1 MPVWIVYLLLAVL
14 AAAVIAAPLL
24 LAKRPTA
31 DDPAPAVAPE
41 EAPPPAGA
49 PSPSLTAR
57 FAAHRTPI
65 LIGGGVVAVLVAA
78 VALFLATGEPPPP
91 PAAVPPAGA
100 SAAGAGLP
108 DVDTMIDRLAKRLEA
123 SPNDAEG
130 WRMLGWSYFET
141 RKYPEAVTA
150 YAKAVA
156 LAPRDAGFQ
165 SAYGEAQVK
174 VAGDVVTP
182 AAEKAFR
189 AALAADSRD
198 ERARMYLARLRQAG
212 GDPTGAINDLFAIL
226 ETAAPD
232 SRAAPAVRAEIRRI
246 ASASG
251 VDISGRLPPEP
262 EPAAATVAGPTAS
275 DVAAARQLPAEDQ
288 QAMIGGMVGRLEARL
303 AASPRDVDGWIML
316 MRSRKTLGQD
326 DLARAARDKALGVF
340 SDDAAAKARL
350 TAAARDLGVS

>member
-24 LAKRPTA
+24 LAKRPAA
-31 DDPAPAVAPE
+31 DEPAQPVAPE
-41 EAPPPAGA
+41 EAPPPAGG
-49 PSPSLTAR
+49 PSPSLAAR
-57 FAAHRTPI
+57 FAAHRTPV
-65 LIGGGVVAVLVAA
+65 LIGGGVVAVLLAA
-78 VALFLATGEPPPP
+78 VALFLATGEKAPAPVAALPAG
-91 PAAVPPAGA
+91 PAAPG
-100 SAAGAGLP
+100 SALP
-108 DVDTMIDRLAKRLEA
+108 DVDTMIERLAKRLEA

-141 RKYPEAVTA
+141 RKYPDAVKA
-150 YAKAVA
+150 YARAVA

-189 AALAADSRD
+189 AALAADSQD
-198 ERARMYLARLRQAG
+198 ERARMYLARLRQAD
-212 GDPTGAINDLFAIL
+212 GDATGAINDLFAIL

-232 SRAAPAVRAEIRRI
+232 SRVAPAVRKEIRRI

-251 VDISGRLPPEP
+251 VDVSGRLPPEP
-262 EPAAATVAGPTAS
+262 AAAAVVGPTAS
-275 DVAAARQLPAEDQ
+275 DVAAAQQLPAGDQ
-288 QAMIGGMVGRLEARL
+288 QAMIGGMVGRLETRL

-326 DLARAARDKALGVF
+326 DLARAARDKALRVF
-340 SDDAAAKARL
+340 SDDSAAKARL
-350 TAAARDLGVS
+350 TAAARDLGVN

>member
-31 DDPAPAVAPE
+31 NDPAPAVAPE

-57 FAAHRTPI
+57 FAPHRTPI
-65 LIGGGVVAVLVAA
+65 LVGGGVVAVLVAA

-91 PAAVPPAGA
+91 PAAVLP
-100 SAAGAGLP
+100 AAGAGLP

-226 ETAAPD
+226 ATAAPD

-262 EPAAATVAGPTAS
+262 EPATVAGPTAS
-275 DVAAARQLPAEDQ
+275 DVAAAQQLPAEDQ

>member
-1 MPVWIVYLLLAVL
+1 MPVWIIYLLLALV

-24 LAKRPTA
+24 LAKRAAVEASAAEATA
-31 DDPAPAVAPE
+31 VPAD
-41 EAPPPAGA
+41 
-49 PSPSLTAR
+49 PSPSPAGR

-65 LIGGGVVAVLVAA
+65 LVGGGVVAVLVAA

-91 PAAVPPAGA
+91 PVASLPAGA
-100 SAAGAGLP
+100 PAAGAALP
-108 DVDTMIDRLAKRLEA
+108 DVDTMIERLARRLETT
-123 SPNDAEG
+123 PNDPEG

-141 RKYPEAVTA
+141 GKYPEAVKA

-174 VAGDVVTP
+174 VAGEVVTP
-182 AAEKAFR
+182 AAERAFR

-198 ERARMYLARLRQAG
+198 ERARMYLARLRQAN
-212 GDPTGAINDLFAIL
+212 GDAKGAIDDLFAIL
-226 ETAAPD
+226 ATAAPD
-232 SRAAPAVRAEIRRI
+232 SRVAPAVRKEIRRL

-251 VDISGRLPPEP
+251 VDVSGRLPPEP
-262 EPAAATVAGPTAS
+262 EATPSAVVGPTAD
-275 DVAAARQLPAEDQ
+275 DVAAAQQLPAGDQ

-316 MRSRKTLGQD
+316 MRSRKTLGQN
-326 DLARAARDKALGVF
+326 DLARTARDKALGIF
-340 SDDAAAKARL
+340 SDDAAARARL